1 MSSRA
6 VMTASAA
13 AAGLRGA
20 SLLRAARPRA
30 HHARGAPP
38 ARRRGSSRVAVAS
51 TDAEIPEPETSAA
64 VASSEEATGGTTDDP
79 AAADA
84 PSEPIPVG
92 SNLGALQDQLAALMA
107 QNQELQKDIE
117 SLKPPE
123 PETAAVASDASE
135 ASEAASD
142 VYDPLVGGGRPRTDP
157 LYPRPEPRVLQP
169 GELLNASSESEIRW
183 PDPSE
188 DPPFWEREPYPAPL
202 ENSGRVG
209 ESIQRTETPLHVV
222 HVTAEMAPIAKVG
235 GLGDVVTGLARA
247 HTVAG
252 HAVEVILPYYSSI
265 EGKVENLQHV
275 MDFDVP
281 KGTETEW
288 DGVRETRIDQF
299 GTSMFSGVI
308 GGCNVILLRP
318 SGRERSNIFVGGKI
332 YGGSYNELEA
342 YLYFC
347 RAALECLRV
356 TGRDPN
362 VIHVHEWQCSA
373 VAMLYWDLYHAQ
385 GMLRNAKVM
394 LTIHNMD
401 NTGEC
406 RQEEFIATGLNGE
419 DFNTLEKA
427 MDERTIGHNPER
439 MCLLKGAI
447 VYSNYVTTVSPTYA
461 REALGGG
468 GGFLAKT
475 LQSSRMKFAGVLNGV
490 DEDIWDARLD
500 PFLPSNFKPGAME
513 GKALCKKYLQMGL
526 GMDVNPDKPL
536 VVCVSRLVP
545 QKGIELIKHSI
556 PHTKSQGGQFVL
568 LGSGHS
574 DPPFSAMAQ
583 GEFRDDPDVKLLIFY
598 SDQLSHLLYAAADMV
613 LVPSMFE
620 PCGLTQMI
628 AMEYGALPVVR
639 KTGGLADTVFDLDDF
654 GVPEEK
660 RNGFVFEGADHGSL
674 EACLN
679 RGFDKFKHQ
688 RAFWRE
694 TQEKVMGENN
704 TWAKA
709 GREYERIYAAM
720 QMGM

>member
-1 MSSRA
+1 MQKRK
-6 VMTASAA
+6 AA
-13 AAGLRGA
+13 ARRALLGGGSTSAPLAG
-20 SLLRAARPRA
+20 AAP
-30 HHARGAPP
+30 AP
-38 ARRRGSSRVAVAS
+38 VDAV
-51 TDAEIPEPETSAA
+51 AA
-64 VASSEEATGGTTDDP
+64 VAHKQS
-79 AAADA
+79 
-84 PSEPIPVG
+84 
-92 SNLGALQDQLAALMA
+92 
-107 QNQELQKDIE
+107 
-117 SLKPPE
+117 
-123 PETAAVASDASE
+123 TAH
-135 ASEAASD
+135 
-142 VYDPLVGGGRPRTDP
+142 
-157 LYPRPEPRVLQP
+157 
-169 GELLNASSESEIRW
+169 
-183 PDPSE
+183 
-188 DPPFWEREPYPAPL
+188 F
-202 ENSGRVG
+202 
-209 ESIQRTETPLHVV
+209 
-222 HVTAEMAPIAKVG
+222 AE
-235 GLGDVVTGLARA
+235 
-247 HTVAG
+247 
-252 HAVEVILPYYSSI
+252 
-265 EGKVENLQHV
+265 
-275 MDFDVP
+275 
-281 KGTETEW
+281 
-288 DGVRETRIDQF
+288 
-299 GTSMFSGVI
+299 
-308 GGCNVILLRP
+308 
-318 SGRERSNIFVGGKI
+318 
-332 YGGSYNELEA
+332 
-342 YLYFC
+342 FC

-513 GKALCKKYLQMGL
+513 GKALCKRYLQTGL

-583 GEFRDDPDVKLLIFY
+583 GEFRDDPDVRLLIFY

-639 KTGGLADTVFDLDDF
+639 KTGGLADTVFDLDDH

-674 EACLN
+674 EQCLN